1 MNKLNET
8 VPQLESAKSEK
19 SKSESEELKKA
30 NQASNDLEKQIYILN
45 KTIESEVSEI
55 STLITQK
62 DESEKSFKA
71 DLEKLEQDIKDKN
84 TYI

>member
-1 MNKLNET
+1 M
-8 VPQLESAKSEK
+8 PQLESAKSEK